1 VNVADY
7 QAKQYPSPPCW
18 SLVTDVYILERG
30 LQVDAFSTVSNS
42 VRQAAQAF
50 RLQLHKDAQG
60 FHRISEPE
68 DLCLVLM
75 GKTPKLG
82 FHHCGIYYEGKVL
95 HALESGPL
103 YQDMASLRDT
113 YKLMEFWAR

>member
-1 VNVADY
+1 MNVADY

-18 SLVTDVYILERG
+18 ALVTDVYILELG
-30 LQVDAFSTVSNS
+30 QQVDAFSTISDS

-60 FHRISEPE
+60 FHRINEPQ

-75 GKTPKLG
+75 GKTKKLG
-82 FHHCGIYYEGKVL
+82 FHHCGIYYAGKVL
-95 HALESGPL
+95 HALDEGVL
-103 YQDMASLRDT
+103 YQDLPSLRDT
-113 YKLMEFWAR
+113 YPLVEFWSR